1 VALADGLR
9 LEAEAVR
16 LLKGRHEAIGDADGR
31 PHTVAQRI
39 AEQVG
44 FQNTGRNSFQKTFRR
59 SISFAVLASSVWLAM
74 GSTMRQ
80 PLRLPISTLLWG
92 VILL

>member
-1 VALADGLR
+1 LGVVALADGLR
-9 LEAEAVR
+9 LEAAEAVR
-16 LLKGRHEAIGDADGR
+16 LLKTVDRMTL
-31 PHTVAQRI
+31 TVAQRI

-44 FQNTGRNSFQKTFRR
+44 ISEYRAELQKTSFRR

-92 VILL
+92 N